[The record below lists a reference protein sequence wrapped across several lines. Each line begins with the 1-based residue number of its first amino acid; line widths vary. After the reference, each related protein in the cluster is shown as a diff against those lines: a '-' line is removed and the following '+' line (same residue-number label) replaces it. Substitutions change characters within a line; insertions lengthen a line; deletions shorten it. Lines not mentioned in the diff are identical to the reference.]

1 MVPPPPERWAKHALN
16 AFLRILPNGP
26 GFSRIPALLALG
38 VCLFLL
44 CLTCSCSRP
53 GSEDTTEARE
63 RAAPEENV
71 VPVKVVRPSRGDIVQ
86 SIQATTSIEA
96 KREADVYSKMTGF
109 CDRIFV
115 EEGDAVREG
124 DRLAKLDDEE
134 IRLTF
139 EQAAARL
146 DKAKNDYERAV
157 ELHAGGLISDQAFQD
172 LSVQFRLAKSD
183 YDLSRKRL
191 DDTAIMAPLSG
202 VVTDRD
208 VKLSDLVST
217 TQPLFRIVDLYTLE
231 AEVHI
236 PEQDYAKV
244 RAGQE
249 AILKIDAFPEKSFS
263 GRVERK
269 SPVIDSRS
277 GTAEATIAVDNPE
290 GILRPGMFVRVQIVI
305 AVHPEALILPREAI
319 LMQGDT
325 KTVFTVRDGVAREV
339 TVQTGFQEGDRV
351 EILDGLAGEDP
362 VVVRGHLGLQGG
374 TKVRVIE
381 ELDG

>member
-1 MVPPPPERWAKHALN
+1 MV
-16 AFLRILPNGP
+16 
-26 GFSRIPALLALG
+26 S
-38 VCLFLL
+38 
-44 CLTCSCSRP
+44 SCNRP
-53 GSEDTTEARE
+53 GREDTSEARA
-63 RAAPEENV
+63 RENGGGGESV

-96 KREADVYSKMTGF
+96 KSEADVYSKMTGF
-109 CDRIFV
+109 CQRIFV
-115 EEGDAVREG
+115 EEGDSVQAG
-124 DRLAKLDDEE
+124 DRLAKLEDEE
-134 IRLTF
+134 IRLAF

-157 ELHAGGLISDQAFQD
+157 ELHAGGLISDQAYQD

-191 DDTAIMAPLSG
+191 DDTAIVAPLSG
-202 VVTDRD
+202 VVTERN

-217 TQPLFRIVDLYTLE
+217 TQPLFKVVDLYTLE

-249 AILKIDAFPEKSFS
+249 AVLRIDAFPDKSFS

-277 GTAEATIAVDNPE
+277 GTAEATIAVENPE
-290 GILRPGMFVRVQIVI
+290 KILRPGMFVRVQIVI
-305 AVHPEALILPREAI
+305 AVHADALILPRESI
-319 LMQGDT
+319 LMQGDR
-325 KTVFTVRDGVAREV
+325 KTVYTVEDGIAREV
-339 TVQTGFQEGDRV
+339 TVETGFQEGERV
-351 EILDGLAGEDP
+351 QILDGLAGEDR